1 MNNEINFKSMQRT
14 RTAPPTA
21 PVNFR
26 AVSDL
31 PTVPETNEPVIIAF
45 DPSITAWGWAAV
57 NIVTGEVIGAGC
69 IKTSSESKQRRIRK
83 GDDRVRR
90 VAEINEDI
98 LRLHQTYDIQ
108 LIVTEQPHGSQSAV
122 AAVMIGIVIGMI
134 QTFSQCMGIPV
145 EYYSEGDSKNT
156 LLKKRSATKDEMKEA
171 ISKHYKIPWTG
182 VGFRDE
188 AIADAMAVFHCATKT
203 SSTVQYLLK

>member
-1 MNNEINFKSMQRT
+1 MNEINFKSMQRT
-14 RTAPPTA
+14 RTNLPHSGKPLKTA
-21 PVNFR
+21 P
-26 AVSDL
+26 AMDT
-31 PTVPETNEPVIIAF
+31 PYEPVIIAF

-156 LLKKRSATKDEMKEA
+156 LLKKRSATKNEMKTA
-171 ISKHYKIPWTG
+171 ISKHYPATCVIVFCTIVIP
-182 VGFRDE
+182 
-188 AIADAMAVFHCATKT
+188 HC
-203 SSTVQYLLK
+203 